1 MVMGVNRVFRRIRVR
16 ILVDRR
22 MGIDLR
28 RVDGTEGIVLD
39 RVLHDLC
46 EIRRTGIVLRII
58 QTRRVRKM

>member
-1 MVMGVNRVFRRIRVR
+1 MVMGVNRVFRCIRVR

-28 RVDGTEGIVLD
+28 CVDGTEGIVLD

>member
-58 QTRRVRKM
+58 HTRRVRKM